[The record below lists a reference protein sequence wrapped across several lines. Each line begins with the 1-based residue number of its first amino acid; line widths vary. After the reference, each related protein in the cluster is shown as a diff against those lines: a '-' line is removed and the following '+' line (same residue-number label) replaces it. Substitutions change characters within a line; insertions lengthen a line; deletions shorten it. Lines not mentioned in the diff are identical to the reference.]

1 MICKIQ
7 FKNKNNNQLFD
18 IAPGETFS
26 DTYNEELDSATTRS
40 VHFRSDSKL
49 DIEPYDNVLLCTDTK
64 INGLFEK
71 EKIIDGKTWYYH
83 LFLVNDIDITQVSV
97 EENPYYNYIIS
108 LISPIKELEGI
119 ILPNLKITQAW
130 GKSGANGYLEASVG
144 YISPER
150 QPRDEEH
157 KDFDIPEA
165 KGEVY
170 VEGISYFYVL
180 EYIYKVDD
188 ENTQTGVVVNQFVDI
203 KVEKVD
209 YYNGTATIKFSYPTE
224 INGVVPI
231 TMKLTAT
238 INFRYKRSIYHYLS
252 QYVEEYSTTIRKQSK
267 NGALT
272 QKFTLSD
279 KVYNKFRNE
288 ICPEMQWNN
297 PTLRQVLNDLM
308 MIKDCIPVIR
318 DYGVI
323 DFIDLSVTDSTPVD
337 MKYINFINS
346 HRSGA
351 EYISELHM
359 ELKNV
364 LQSNVDNINNVITVS
379 EYIGFRSDDNIM
391 TTNNFHLVLSNP
403 IYELEKVILCFK
415 VPLRLKDI
423 GQVGG
428 EYSIT
433 AQYWYE
439 YDITSLIFEK
449 KEWDVLP
456 YYHTVTFA
464 NLWQKI
470 GKYNN
475 TSFYYTRGGKTIDNF
490 SMLIHPSWLVG
501 YKNLFNILIEYV
513 EHKFLDEVNI
523 PNEVEFHNYENK
535 EQNQCWFKIT
545 YKTLASCLFRASKNG
560 SNNKKIVID
569 NQTNSY
575 IDPYSQGLLEYM
587 KVDRTGNEQKTASAR
602 YDLAHLDK
610 IAKLGQTIDGAII
623 YKREIAFH
631 RDYAVV
637 KYLMTP
643 NYVLKDYYTGVR
655 AKIRSWKIADGNDAL
670 ERHDIRKFYVCLSD
684 KNRVDDITLS
694 NISNCDNAWFFT
706 SFIWQSEDE
715 QDDYYKIQLIKYGLF
730 QYNLQESN
738 VFLPNNGYYALDLS
752 SRIVGMSLCFTVG
765 FQDNYYAGKYISMTY
780 TDKDTVAIGGV
791 GENNYAY
798 VNGAGENH
806 DFKLSVTTTIK
817 SADEYYIPKSKELVY
832 YRKPAPEKKDEIII
846 DNSQFY
852 EPLLENSRLLPFV
865 KKENVDKYYFSVV
878 FPFHK
883 DNSEITR
890 GTVQFEM
897 LSDNI
902 NMYYL
907 GNAFMLWQQTLRTDN
922 KMPVLRL
929 FSGSKDEFTDRRKDD
944 LPTTATRIE
953 NFNIVRNQGSKQFT
967 INAPLNTE
975 NAYFLTDEL
984 NRVILAFKTPENTDS
999 ITFYFN
1005 VLENL
1010 DLNVYDD
1017 EGYVVK

>member
-18 IAPGETFS
+18 VAPGETFS

-97 EENPYYNYIIS
+97 EENPYYNYIIT

-119 ILPNLKITQAW
+119 ILPNLKITQVW
-130 GKSGANGYLEASVG
+130 GRSGANGYLEASVG
-144 YISPER
+144 YISPKR

-157 KDFDIPEA
+157 KDFDIPEV

-170 VEGISYFYVL
+170 VEGISYFTILQYS
-180 EYIYKVDD
+180 Y
-188 ENTQTGVVVNQFVDI
+188 ENEEGSIEEAVINQLIVP
-203 KVEKVD
+203 KVEKVN
-209 YYNGTATIKFSYPTE
+209 YFNGTATIKFSYPTE

-267 NGALT
+267 NGVLT
-272 QKFTLSD
+272 QKFALSD
-279 KVYNKFRNE
+279 EVRNKFGE
-288 ICPEMQWNN
+288 IICPEMQWNN
-297 PTLRQVLNDLM
+297 PTLRQVINDLM

-364 LQSNVDNINNVITVS
+364 LQSNVDNINNVITVT
-379 EYIGFRSDDNIM
+379 EYITLRAKSGHEITTDNLELKVR
-391 TTNNFHLVLSNP
+391 FP
-403 IYELEKVILCFK
+403 IYEIENVSVCGSITGEIKEEGDRITRKWWSEVNITPYIYEKKEFDVLNIKYIKPPFGMIEY
-415 VPLRLKDI
+415 KDI
-423 GQVGG
+423 G
-428 EYSIT
+428 
-433 AQYWYE
+433 
-439 YDITSLIFEK
+439 
-449 KEWDVLP
+449 
-456 YYHTVTFA
+456 
-464 NLWQKI
+464 
-470 GKYNN
+470 KYQNS
-475 TSFYYTRGGKTIDNF
+475 SFYYSRGSQTIENLFLKTQTKVGF
-490 SMLIHPSWLVG
+490 LTFEGMLIRSVFLKCTLV
-501 YKNLFNILIEYV
+501 NLNLSDDYDFSKIDDNDFVSYT
-513 EHKFLDEVNI
+513 
-523 PNEVEFHNYENK
+523 Y
-535 EQNQCWFKIT
+535 KIT
-545 YKTLASCLFRASKNG
+545 YKTPASCLFRASKNG
-560 SNNKKIVID
+560 SNNKRITID

-587 KVDRTGNEQKTASAR
+587 KANRTGNEQKTAAAR

-623 YKREIAFH
+623 YKREISFH

-637 KYLMTP
+637 NYSMTP
-643 NYVLKDYYTGVR
+643 NYVLKDYYTGIR
-655 AKIRSWKIADGNDAL
+655 AKIRSWKIADSNDAL
-670 ERHDIRKFYVCLSD
+670 ERHDLRKFYVCLSD

-706 SFIWQSEDE
+706 SFIWRIGGE
-715 QDDYYKIQLIKYGLF
+715 QDGNYKVQLTKFGLF
-730 QYNLQESN
+730 QYNIREN
-738 VFLPNNGYYALDLS
+738 NAFFPTNGYYSLDLS
-752 SRIVGMSLCFTVG
+752 SRIVGMSLCFTLGFYDNYIVGTAITHKVYNDSNVIESRWQEDLKYTDTNGEFEKYMFFLSDKINNTNG
-765 FQDNYYAGKYISMTY
+765 FQIPINALYY
-780 TDKDTVAIGGV
+780 
-791 GENNYAY
+791 
-798 VNGAGENH
+798 
-806 DFKLSVTTTIK
+806 
-817 SADEYYIPKSKELVY
+817 
-832 YRKPAPEKKDEIII
+832 EKKDGVKQPII
-846 DNSQFY
+846 DKSQFY
-852 EPLLENSRLLPFV
+852 DPLIKNADLFPFT
-865 KKENVDKYYFSVV
+865 KASNVDKYYFSVV

-929 FSGSKDEFTDRRKDD
+929 FSGSKDEFTDRRKND
-944 LPTTATRIE
+944 LPTNAISIE
-953 NFNIVRNQGSKQFT
+953 NFNIIRNQGSKQFT

-984 NRVILAFKTPENTDS
+984 NRVILAFKTPENADS